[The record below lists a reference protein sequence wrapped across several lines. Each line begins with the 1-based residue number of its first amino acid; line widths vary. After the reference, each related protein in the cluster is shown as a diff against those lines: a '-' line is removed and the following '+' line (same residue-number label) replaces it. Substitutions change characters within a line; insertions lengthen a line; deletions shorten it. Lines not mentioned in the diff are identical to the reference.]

1 MIRIRTLILRQS
13 PHAAGI
19 DRPEGLYAYYR
30 PRFMRDVEY
39 EAIEPGQKNSGGSA
53 ANSRLAITNC
63 SPGGSG
69 RADRPT
75 KQEFLSKNGTAGGN
89 SLEATMLRRTV
100 LKGVAAAT
108 ATGVFA
114 PAVLAQKLLKI
125 GVSMP
130 MTGAGFG
137 TVGPQLKAGI
147 QLYMQQHG
155 DVVADRK
162 IEIIIRDD
170 AGVADTARRLIQEMI
185 VNDRVDVCAIGI
197 TPTALAIAQ
206 LATQAKKA
214 TLVMSSGASATTS
227 RSPYFVRA
235 GFLLSPQSWIIAEWA
250 AKNGSKRVV
259 TLVNEWATGLEAE
272 TAFKTRFLQVGGTV
286 IESIRVPLANPDF
299 SPFLQRLADLKPDT
313 AFIYFPGP
321 QAATFAKQFAERGLA
336 QSAIKIVGPGDLTID
351 DSLND
356 MGEQMIG
363 IITAG
368 PYSAAHDSA
377 LNKSYV
383 TGIKQAIGFLPNI
396 ISLGAYDG
404 MHLLYEA
411 LKKTAGNADG
421 DALIKAMKGM
431 SWESPRG
438 PISIDPETRDVVG
451 NIYIRRVEKLNGQL
465 WNTEFETFPSVKDP
479 LKA

>member
-1 MIRIRTLILRQS
+1 
-13 PHAAGI
+13 
-19 DRPEGLYAYYR
+19 
-30 PRFMRDVEY
+30 
-39 EAIEPGQKNSGGSA
+39 
-53 ANSRLAITNC
+53 
-63 SPGGSG
+63 
-69 RADRPT
+69 
-75 KQEFLSKNGTAGGN
+75 
-89 SLEATMLRRTV
+89 MLRRTI
-100 LKGVAAAT
+100 LKSVAAAA

-114 PAVLAQKLLKI
+114 PVAFAQKVLKI
-125 GVSMP
+125 GISMP

-185 VNDRVDVCAIGI
+185 VNDKVDVCAIGI

-214 TLVMSSGASATTS
+214 TLIMSSGASVTTT

-235 GFLLSPQSWIIAEWA
+235 GFLLSPQAWIIAEWA
-250 AKNGSKRVV
+250 AKNGSSRVV
-259 TLVNEWATGLEAE
+259 TLVNEWATGVEAE
-272 TAFKTRFLQVGGTV
+272 TAFKTRLLHVGGSV

-299 SPFLQRLADLKPDT
+299 APFLQRLVDLKPDT

-321 QAATFAKQFAERGLA
+321 QAALFAKQFAERGLA
-336 QSAIKIVGPGDLTID
+336 RSAIKIIGPGDLTID

-356 MGEQMIG
+356 MGDQMIG

-377 LNKSYV
+377 MNKSYV
-383 TGIKQAIGFLPNI
+383 AAIKQANGFLPNI

-411 LKKTAGNADG
+411 LRKTSGKTDG
-421 DALIKAMKGM
+421 DALIDAMKGM

-438 PISIDPETRDVVG
+438 PVSIETQTRDVVN

-465 WNTEFETFPSVKDP
+465 WNIEFETMPNVKDP
-479 LKA
+479 LKS

>member
-1 MIRIRTLILRQS
+1 
-13 PHAAGI
+13 
-19 DRPEGLYAYYR
+19 
-30 PRFMRDVEY
+30 
-39 EAIEPGQKNSGGSA
+39 
-53 ANSRLAITNC
+53 
-63 SPGGSG
+63 
-69 RADRPT
+69 
-75 KQEFLSKNGTAGGN
+75 
-89 SLEATMLRRTV
+89 MLRRTI
-100 LKGVAAAT
+100 LKSVAAAA

-114 PAVLAQKLLKI
+114 PVAFAQKVLKI
-125 GVSMP
+125 GISMP

-185 VNDRVDVCAIGI
+185 VNDKVDVCAIGI

-214 TLVMSSGASATTS
+214 TLIMSSGASVTTT

-235 GFLLSPQSWIIAEWA
+235 GFLLSPQAWIIAEWA
-250 AKNGSKRVV
+250 AKNGSSRVV
-259 TLVNEWATGLEAE
+259 TLVNEWATGVEAE
-272 TAFKTRFLQVGGTV
+272 TAFKTRLLQVGGSV

-299 SPFLQRLADLKPDT
+299 APFLQRLVDLKPDT

-321 QAATFAKQFAERGLA
+321 QAALFAKQFAERGLA
-336 QSAIKIVGPGDLTID
+336 RSAIKIIGPGDLTID

-356 MGEQMIG
+356 MGDQMIG

-377 LNKSYV
+377 MNKSYV
-383 TGIKQAIGFLPNI
+383 AAIKQANGFLPNI

-411 LKKTAGNADG
+411 LRKTSGKTDG
-421 DALIKAMKGM
+421 DALIDAMKGM

-438 PISIDPETRDVVG
+438 PVSIETQTRDVVN

-465 WNTEFETFPSVKDP
+465 WNIEFETMPNVKDP
-479 LKA
+479 LKS